1 MQQTEIESVSLQ
13 SNTTITGTPVIINH
27 SQPLKM
33 ETTEIDILLIEDN
46 PHEAQLTI
54 RALKKQN
61 LANHLLHI
69 DDGME
74 ALDFLFGNGKYEGQE
89 AGGNLKLIFLDL
101 KLPKIG
107 GIEILRQI
115 KSDIR
120 TRMIPIVVLTSS
132 REEQDLFNSYKFGA
146 NSYIVKPVEFE
157 QFSKAVGEAG
167 LYWLK
172 LNVPFTLSE
181 TLGGNSFS

>member
-1 MQQTEIESVSLQ
+1 M
-13 SNTTITGTPVIINH
+13 G
-27 SQPLKM
+27 
-33 ETTEIDILLIEDN
+33 TTEIDILLIEDN

-54 RALKKQN
+54 RALNKQN
-61 LANHLLHI
+61 LAGHLLHI
-69 DDGME
+69 DDGVE

-89 AGGNLKLIFLDL
+89 AGGHLKLILLDL

-107 GIEILRQI
+107 GLEILRQI

-157 QFSKAVGEAG
+157 EFSKAVGDAG
-167 LYWLK
+167 LYWIK
-172 LNVPFTLSE
+172 LNIPFTIAE
-181 TLGGNSFS
+181 EKGNSTSV

>member
-1 MQQTEIESVSLQ
+1 
-13 SNTTITGTPVIINH
+13 
-27 SQPLKM
+27 M
-33 ETTEIDILLIEDN
+33 EVNEVEILLIEDN

-54 RALKKQN
+54 RALRKQN

-74 ALDFLFGNGKYEGQE
+74 ALDFLFSKGKYEDIDPSS
-89 AGGNLKLIFLDL
+89 NLKLILLDL

-115 KSDIR
+115 KTDIR
-120 TRMIPIVVLTSS
+120 TRLIPVVILTSS
-132 REEQDLFNSYKFGA
+132 RKEQDLFNCYKFGA

-157 QFSKAVGEAG
+157 QFSKTIGETG
-167 LYWLK
+167 LYWIK
-172 LNVPFTLSE
+172 LNIPLAAGIPKESDSVS
-181 TLGGNSFS
+181 